1 MLNPSPSG
9 SKSCRRGNDGTVGA
23 GIDVAEGDLRV
34 GAKRLLAEA
43 IGTFALVFVGTG
55 AIVVDRVSGGA
66 ITHLGVALCF
76 GLVVMTMIYAVGDVS
91 GAHFNPAVTLGFWIA
106 RRLPGRDVAP
116 YVAAQLLGAILASGS
131 LRLIFP
137 GQADLGS
144 TGPEGGILPS
154 FLLEVILSFFL
165 MFVILA
171 IATGSKERGMI
182 AGIAVGSVICM
193 AALVAGPIS
202 GASLNPARSLGP
214 ALFSGTLGSLW
225 LYLLA
230 PCLGALL
237 GVWGCRGVGAEDCCR

>member
-1 MLNPSPSG
+1 M
-9 SKSCRRGNDGTVGA
+9 GA
-23 GIDVAEGDLRV
+23 GIDAARGDLRV
-34 GAKRLLAEA
+34 GARRLLAEA

-55 AIVVDRVSGGA
+55 AIVVDRVSGGV

-106 RRLPGRDVAP
+106 RRLPGREVAP
-116 YVAAQLLGAILASGS
+116 YVAAQILGAILASGS

-137 GQADLGS
+137 AQADLGS
-144 TGPEGGILPS
+144 TGPAGGILPS
-154 FLLEVILSFFL
+154 FFLEVILSFFL

-193 AALVAGPIS
+193 AALVGGPIS

>member
-1 MLNPSPSG
+1 MPNPSPSG
-9 SKSCRRGNDGTVGA
+9 SKSCRRENDRTVGIGEARGQLRA
-23 GIDVAEGDLRV
+23 GMR
-34 GAKRLLAEA
+34 KLLAEA

-106 RRLPGRDVAP
+106 RRLPGREVAP
-116 YVAAQLLGAILASGS
+116 YVAAQLLGAIFASGS
-131 LRLIFP
+131 LRLLFP

-144 TGPEGGILPS
+144 TDPQGGMLPS
-154 FLLEVILSFFL
+154 FLIEVILTFFL

-171 IATGSKERGMI
+171 IATGSKERGVI

-193 AALVAGPIS
+193 AALVGGPIS
-202 GASLNPARSLGP
+202 GASLNPARSVGP
-214 ALFSGTLGSLW
+214 ALFSSTVGSLW

-237 GVWGCRGVGAEDCCR
+237 GVWGCRGVGTEGCCR